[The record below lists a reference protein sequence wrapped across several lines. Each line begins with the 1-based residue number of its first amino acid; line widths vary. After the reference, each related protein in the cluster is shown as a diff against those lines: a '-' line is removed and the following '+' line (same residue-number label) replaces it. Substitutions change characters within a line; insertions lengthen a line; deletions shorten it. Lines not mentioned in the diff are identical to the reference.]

1 MPRLRLTMRSAG
13 ILTGLY
19 VILWQGVAF
28 AIGESLV
35 DTIGWSLF
43 YLIGLGWTIFLVER
57 AARRIELRYRN
68 TDPALRPA
76 ISVGG
81 ESVSNRRGGW
91 NPLDPAAVYYNLG
104 PGFFLVVI
112 CVVIKL
118 MTQFKRYLPE
128 RYGDAISEI
137 GVISLVCGVFALGLT
152 VAQSRKLRQSLAM
165 LAAYSF
171 LFMLVFFLVHL
182 RFGSGEESEYD
193 LPAGGGNDSPQAMSV
208 KVTKVVRKKYV
219 INPYS
224 SILFAAPPP
233 IDNVDVKL
241 TEETANRYQVGQ
253 GDGGLGQGE
262 GEGGGFGSGKAGG
275 KIRFIRLRHADK
287 TWDKNFGIGGDRNLL
302 TELEVRFP
310 KMKGRIAEETE
321 SVDCVGLGLFKEKA
335 APPLIYIGGVHNFA
349 PSAADKRIL
358 KQYLIDRHGMILGD
372 SLGGG
377 FHGGFVAAMN
387 EITGVTSV
395 PIPRDD
401 AIHKRPFEIPQL
413 PIVVAHGG
421 TTPYGWKIDGRW
433 AVYYHPGALSDAWRD
448 DRAGIKKDI
457 ADQCYQLGL
466 NIVSYAHREHDT
478 WRRSQQP

>member
-1 MPRLRLTMRSAG
+1 MPRLRLTIRSAG

-19 VILWQGVAF
+19 VVLWQGVAF

-35 DTIGWSLF
+35 DTIGWSIF
-43 YLIGLGWTIFLVER
+43 YLIGLCWTIYLVER

-91 NPLDPAAVYYNLG
+91 NPLDPAAK
-104 PGFFLVVI
+104 F
-112 CVVIKL
+112 
-118 MTQFKRYLPE
+118 
-128 RYGDAISEI
+128 YGRAS
-137 GVISLVCGVFALGLT
+137 
-152 VAQSRKLRQSLAM
+152 QRLRQSLAM

-233 IDNVDVKL
+233 IENVDVKL

-349 PSAADKRIL
+349 PSASDKRIL

-372 SLGGG
+372 SLGSG
-377 FHGGFVAAMN
+377 FHGGFVAVMN
-387 EITGVTSV
+387 EITGVTGV

>member
-1 MPRLRLTMRSAG
+1 MPKLRKISLWAAIATALFVGLWFGLAALLADSALVNRIG
-13 ILTGLY
+13 WPVLY
-19 VILWQGVAF
+19 VI
-28 AIGESLV
+28 
-35 DTIGWSLF
+35 
-43 YLIGLGWTIFLVER
+43 GLAWMVYGVER
-57 AARRIELRYRN
+57 VARKIETKSANKTLGPPQV
-68 TDPALRPA
+68 T
-76 ISVGG
+76 VGG
-81 ESVSNRRGGW
+81 EVASGRRRGW
-91 NPLDPAAVYYNLG
+91 NPLDPAARYYGRNGQRLRQ
-104 PGFFLVVI
+104 
-112 CVVIKL
+112 
-118 MTQFKRYLPE
+118 T
-128 RYGDAISEI
+128 
-137 GVISLVCGVFALGLT
+137 FALLG
-152 VAQSRKLRQSLAM
+152 
-165 LAAYSF
+165 AYSL
-171 LFMLVFFLVHL
+171 LFTAMYYLAHMT
-182 RFGSGEESEYD
+182 FGNKAQANEYD

-233 IDNVDVKL
+233 IENVDVKL
-241 TEETANRYQVGQ
+241 TVETANRYQVGQ

-310 KMKGRIAEETE
+310 KMKGRIAEATE
-321 SVDCVGLGLFKEKA
+321 NVDCIGLGLFKEKA

-358 KQYLIDRHGMILGD
+358 KQYLLDRHGMILGD
-372 SLGGG
+372 SLGSG

-387 EITGVTSV
+387 EITGVTGV